1 TSGWRVNGHGT
12 AKLAIGRHGRH
23 ARGRAAP
30 TTMCLPLSARCPPS
44 SGGTSGRPG
53 LKRRP
58 PTLSSPASSR
68 TSPGTRPTECAMRDH
83 LRSSGSGYLVAGLAT
98 AAAFGVRLL
107 LDPLLGDH
115 LPYLTFFAAVVAA
128 AWHGGWWPG
137 LLA

>member
-1 TSGWRVNGHGT
+1 
-12 AKLAIGRHGRH
+12 
-23 ARGRAAP
+23 
-30 TTMCLPLSARCPPS
+30 
-44 SGGTSGRPG
+44 
-53 LKRRP
+53 
-58 PTLSSPASSR
+58 
-68 TSPGTRPTECAMRDH
+68 MRDH

-137 LLA
+137 LLATLASLLLAWFFFVPARLSFSVADGPHQIEQRGPGRGRQSG